1 MGTLTVKELISLLEK
16 MPQDLPVISSEYT
29 SITEPE
35 IVTDISWWFEEH
47 YNRKD
52 IDKAEML

>member
-1 MGTLTVKELISLLEK
+1 MLTVKQLIQELEK
-16 MPQDLPVISSEYT
+16 LPQDLPVISSEYT

-52 IDKAEML
+52 IDKAVML

>member
-16 MPQDLPVISSEYT
+16 MPQDLPVISGEYR
-29 SITEPE
+29 SIAEPE

-47 YNRKD
+47 CNKKD
-52 IDKAEML
+52 IDKAVML

>member
-1 MGTLTVKELISLLEK
+1 MGTLTVKQLISLLEK
-16 MPQDLPVISSEYT
+16 MPQDLPVISGEYR
-29 SITEPE
+29 SIAEPE

-52 IDKAEML
+52 IDKAVML